1 MILLI
6 TSLLL
11 LLPYAVLIMYYRQSW
26 LELEPY
32 NYKKEP
38 QKNTTFISVIIAARN
53 EEKNIGPCINSI
65 MKQAYPADL
74 FEVIIAD
81 DHSTDSTA
89 AIVTSYRQTNI
100 RLIMLSD
107 FTGNENLNSYK
118 KKAIE
123 TAISLAKGNLI
134 VTTDA
139 DCMVQPD
146 WLETIASYYENTGSV
161 FIVAPVAY
169 IDSLP
174 SEPIFKKLLKIFQ
187 SLDFMTLQGITGA
200 SVYKRIHGMCNGANL
215 AYEKKAFQEVGGF
228 KGIDNIASGDDM
240 LLMHKIQKLYPDKIA
255 YLKSTNVIVQTQP
268 AATIKEFINQRIRW
282 ASKADR
288 YPDIKITTVLFL
300 VYFFNAWIIFMA
312 VYSIF
317 HLQSLYIFLL
327 LLITKIIVEL
337 FFVYP
342 ITGFF
347 KKRKLLWWFIP
358 FQPFHLFYIL
368 VAGWLGKFGSYTWK
382 ERKVK

>member
-11 LLPYAVLIMYYRQSW
+11 LLPYAALIIYYRQSW
-26 LELEPY
+26 LELKPY
-32 NYKKEP
+32 NYEKEP
-38 QKNTTFISVIIAARN
+38 QKNSTFISVIIAARN
-53 EEKNIGPCINSI
+53 EEKNIGACIDSI
-65 MKQAYPADL
+65 MKQTYPADL
-74 FEVIIAD
+74 FEVIVAD

-89 AIVTSYRQTNI
+89 AIVTSYSQTNI
-100 RLIMLSD
+100 RLIKLSD
-107 FTGNENLNSYK
+107 FTNNENLNSYK

-139 DCMVQPD
+139 DCMVPPE
-146 WLETIASYYENTGSV
+146 WLKTIASYYENTGSV
-161 FIVAPVAY
+161 FIAAPVAY
-169 IDSLP
+169 IDSLR
-174 SEPIFKKLLKIFQ
+174 SGTVFKKLLKIFQ

-200 SVYKRIHGMCNGANL
+200 SVYKKIHGMCNGANL
-215 AYEKKAFQEVGGF
+215 AYEKKTFQEVGGF

-240 LLMHKIQKLYPDKIA
+240 LLMHKIQKVYPGKIA
-255 YLKSTNVIVQTQP
+255 YLKSNNVIVQTQP
-268 AATIKEFINQRIRW
+268 AETIKEFINQRIRW

-300 VYFFNAWIIFMA
+300 VYFFNAWICFMA

-317 HLQSLYIFLL
+317 HLQAFCIFF
-327 LLITKIIVEL
+327 LILIAKVIVEL
-337 FFVYP
+337 FFLYP
-342 ITGFF
+342 VAGFF
-347 KKRKLLWWFIP
+347 KKQKLLWWFIP
-358 FQPFHLFYIL
+358 FEPLHIIYIL
-368 VAGWLGKFGSYTWK
+368 IAGWLGKFGSYTWK